1 MAADKNGSISENGVQ
16 GNFFRAHVV
25 EEQSGRK
32 RVKINRDF
40 HSRKRG
46 KRRIV
51 ITLSCRAKPSWYLF
65 LYSDGSWTH
74 CDGDSSFRSHP
85 TSLARIYVSLGNADT
100 GELLSTMVKN
110 LCTNSEQKWTE
121 LDLKTWNRLRD
132 RRAARRSYQPLEVE
146 DAVRCMRE
154 KLQNPNS

>member
-1 MAADKNGSISENGVQ
+1 
-16 GNFFRAHVV
+16 VV

-32 RVKINRDF
+32 RAKRNRAF
-40 HSRKRG
+40 HSRKKG
-46 KRRIV
+46 ERRIV
-51 ITLSCRAKPSWYLF
+51 ITLSCRAKPSRYLF
-65 LYSDGSWTH
+65 LYSAGFWIH

-100 GELLSTMVKN
+100 GELLSTMVQN
-110 LCTNSEQKWTE
+110 WCTNSEQKWTE

-132 RRAARRSYQPLEVE
+132 RRAARGWSYQPLEVE

-154 KLQNPNS
+154 KL